1 MTKHISKYKHGGTLP
16 SRIYLGEEGGS
27 NVSGES
33 VFEKAVELERQGKS
47 NEDIRQETGWF
58 RNPHDKKWRFEIS
71 DKNAIF
77 DDQEIDNIKEYIGKS
92 KKVDRVALSKVLSHP
107 ALFRAYPDIKEL
119 EIAFFY
125 ASDKPKAFVTYN
137 KQGNTEIIY
146 NFYHEEKTVLE
157 GINARVDRSSVIR
170 GRRSGIIHEIQHV
183 IQVRSRLG
191 KGSSTLW
198 EFNQLLAEQQRI
210 GGGISDTEKD
220 IILKK
225 AQENYWKSSGE
236 IESREVENRID
247 LTQEQLSI
255 HIPFDKIDFIGS
267 PIVRINRPDDKF
279 GLGGEVESDAT
290 KKKQSM
296 IVTNNKEFKMQRFE
310 KGKKLSDS
318 QKREVYATMRD
329 SYKELKRPYTFEETE
344 RGEKKTWLDD
354 ASEYMVK
361 SDITGRMIRWFITL
375 PDGIIAHPTE
385 LFPNVTV
392 PEMNSAERNIQYNEG
407 QSELRYNKVIDALKK
422 AGEIGKVVS
431 RIKTAMQNGAEFI
444 DVYDSA
450 DIGKKNSFTR
460 LKFSNGSSWSVP
472 QYTILADGSYLGLT
486 DSDLS
491 ELRNTGRGKGFL
503 HHELAEIDWK
513 RFLNEFEMGGEAT
526 NENQMSDLLT
536 EYYEDYLSRHLASD
550 LASAKWNKFISDR
563 NGKLPS
569 GLVKDEVRNTTE
581 YKRLKADFDAE
592 NRKVR
597 ELNKGAS
604 KKFRSLSYMDRQK
617 ALKMY
622 KEQFEK
628 VLSEENKE
636 NKMNTTKIY
645 KSKEDPT
652 IKYWAEEQPDGKWFI
667 FSESSRW
674 PKRNEDIDTKTKED
688 AELIMKEMAHITTE
702 FPKRDVDRARVE
714 FNKQDVDQLSKGT
727 EVELEHKDTIE
738 EIASGKLSPEE
749 GAKEIAKDHIAED
762 PAYYDKLETIEGKK
776 EDTIIAY
783 TDAKDNYDGFGTKTI
798 EVTPYKTHRGDSVR
812 KIELPVSNHSWQ
824 SMRYMSGNRSF
835 MTESDFDKHKDVI
848 FTKDEPKKDMDNKN
862 SEIDYSSV
870 DIKSMTEDQL
880 NNLRDSVLDD
890 ANDLSSLYKSQYGS
904 MDIESPMSSEEKE
917 LKSKIASLLSVA
929 NEIVMEKR
937 KRSKEIEME
946 KTNPQEDWLFI
957 GVYPTGEQYSDRTVT
972 ENGDY
977 RKIAFVFNEPRTHR
991 ETSNLYRVDVENYS
1005 KKYQG
1010 LIERLKQQY
1019 DSTIDTTEFDKRRDA
1034 WMKKQLKEKKTAYNY
1049 VYDRLMKVAP
1059 DLMNMLEQ
1067 AEYPSDVYGKSQYRT
1082 DDFGGNDAFMYLA
1095 VEGLEKDEK
1104 GRYLLSISHYYKQ
1117 QGDMMC
1123 DPCMTVR
1130 LDPELKTVEA
1140 FSFKMDGSIGQSRL
1154 HLVYGMTKDGKEG
1167 VNLKE
1172 KKSQNSF
1179 LNTWSSNWVK
1189 QGHKVEFRPLPEKE
1203 MTGTPIS
1210 AEAQAIIQ
1218 PEWDKMQE
1226 FLNSPSE
1233 SESVQKAQNRKT
1245 SLEYQREKFPIVVE
1259 WSEGSGDENI
1269 GFDSIEQLGNW
1280 LHQMGY
1286 TDTPEET
1293 YIKNK
1298 VWFKGYTSYVRIDIS
1313 KQEADFDPQEDDL
1326 LTWLVTHESTQFNW
1340 AQFSEAKTQQII
1352 QDANFTFFK
1361 GVHANYDNQ
1370 FKLNKAIE
1378 EFLDSKTDDYV
1389 YGNEEKEF
1397 IYGYEG
1403 YGGLEKHGATGVGL
1417 LFEYYT
1423 PKNLIEKM
1431 WGLAYKYGF
1440 STGKVLEPSV
1450 GVGRFLNYTTHYDT
1464 CTAYEISPYSAKIC
1478 KIIHPKTNVIQKS
1491 FAEHFYKG
1499 NTFNPKFEKDFD
1511 LVIGNP
1517 PYGKMTDLR
1526 THGENSRIGVS
1537 VSQYEHYFILRGLDC
1552 LKSGGLLVYVSTANL
1567 FTKGY
1572 EKLKEKISEK
1582 ADLVDGYLLPN
1593 TTFKQ
1598 TKVNTSLIVLR
1609 RK

>member
-1 MTKHISKYKHGGTLP
+1 MIVRFNTEDKFES
-16 SRIYLGEEGGS
+16 GGS
-27 NVSGES
+27 
-33 VFEKAVELERQGKS
+33 
-47 NEDIRQETGWF
+47 
-58 RNPHDKKWRFEIS
+58 
-71 DKNAIF
+71 
-77 DDQEIDNIKEYIGKS
+77 
-92 KKVDRVALSKVLSHP
+92 
-107 ALFRAYPDIKEL
+107 
-119 EIAFFY
+119 
-125 ASDKPKAFVTYN
+125 
-137 KQGNTEIIY
+137 
-146 NFYHEEKTVLE
+146 
-157 GINARVDRSSVIR
+157 
-170 GRRSGIIHEIQHV
+170 
-183 IQVRSRLG
+183 
-191 KGSSTLW
+191 
-198 EFNQLLAEQQRI
+198 
-210 GGGISDTEKD
+210 
-220 IILKK
+220 
-225 AQENYWKSSGE
+225 
-236 IESREVENRID
+236 
-247 LTQEQLSI
+247 
-255 HIPFDKIDFIGS
+255 
-267 PIVRINRPDDKF
+267 
-279 GLGGEVESDAT
+279 
-290 KKKQSM
+290 
-296 IVTNNKEFKMQRFE
+296 VTNNKE
-310 KGKKLSDS
+310 
-318 QKREVYATMRD
+318 
-329 SYKELKRPYTFEETE
+329 
-344 RGEKKTWLDD
+344 
-354 ASEYMVK
+354 
-361 SDITGRMIRWFITL
+361 
-375 PDGIIAHPTE
+375 
-385 LFPNVTV
+385 
-392 PEMNSAERNIQYNEG
+392 
-407 QSELRYNKVIDALKK
+407 
-422 AGEIGKVVS
+422 
-431 RIKTAMQNGAEFI
+431 
-444 DVYDSA
+444 
-450 DIGKKNSFTR
+450 
-460 LKFSNGSSWSVP
+460 
-472 QYTILADGSYLGLT
+472 
-486 DSDLS
+486 
-491 ELRNTGRGKGFL
+491 
-503 HHELAEIDWK
+503 
-513 RFLNEFEMGGEAT
+513 
-526 NENQMSDLLT
+526 MSDFLT
-536 EYYEDYLSRHLASD
+536 EYYEDYLKRNLSVD
-550 LASAKWNKFISDR
+550 LASYRLNKFVTD
-563 NGKLPS
+563 NDGKLPS
-569 GLVKDEVRNTTE
+569 GLIKQEIWNMPEYQKLKSEYAKQHRN
-581 YKRLKADFDAE
+581 LQ
-592 NRKVR
+592 
-597 ELNKGAS
+597 ELNKTAA
-604 KKFRSLSYMDRQK
+604 KNNKSLSHVDRQK

-622 KEQFEK
+622 KEHFEK
-628 VLSEENKE
+628 VLAEENKE
-636 NKMNTTKIY
+636 IKMKKGDLVYDNKREVFATVKRVHKPKKGSALEKEPILIDVKYDDGSAINMPVGNRFVLADQI
-645 KSKEDPT
+645 SKGEETEKLIDNIDET
-652 IKYWAEEQPDGKWFI
+652 IQKGD
-667 FSESSRW
+667 FS
-674 PKRNEDIDTKTKED
+674 
-688 AELIMKEMAHITTE
+688 LHITSNTYTGHNE
-702 FPKRDVDRARVE
+702 GKVVLCGVISWMDVVLQGLNCGYESRKQIMDRFERYISTVKIKPNTKRDGYYFVTDEHGERHTRLGLDI
-714 FNKQDVDQLSKGT
+714 NKYKESQLSKGT
-727 EVELEHKDTIE
+727 KVELEHKDTIE
-738 EIASGKLSPEE
+738 EIALGKLTTEQAAE
-749 GAKEIAKDHIAED
+749 KIASDHIAED

-848 FTKDEPKKDMDNKN
+848 FTKDEPKK
-862 SEIDYSSV
+862 EFYELTYPEFA
-870 DIKSMTEDQL
+870 KSI
-880 NNLRDSVLDD
+880 
-890 ANDLSSLYKSQYGS
+890 SLYPNQIDKTVDVSYQNEDGSSTILPIRINGLNENVANEYNRLQLEKFHLSEVKKAIANGIIVPKEVIDFYKSLDSLLQERYGVYFN
-904 MDIESPMSSEEKE
+904 EEKE
-917 LKSKIASLLSVA
+917 TEMNIEESEENIMLPYKNYKGQINPKSIIIKPKGGDKGRVFRSWHQANDALRYIIDQQKYSDAVYEVEFQDGETLDGTIDLEPKSFWDSKNNPLTWHLNTFWGNVSKASASPIMSQEGIDFAKKLVSDY
-929 NEIVMEKR
+929 NIGQNITNSNIET
-937 KRSKEIEME
+937 EIEPETPVETTKPE
-946 KTNPQEDWLFI
+946 KVISPERI
-957 GVYPTGEQYSDRTVT
+957 
-972 ENGDY
+972 
-977 RKIAFVFNEPRTHR
+977 KILQSV
-991 ETSNLYRVDVENYS
+991 
-1005 KKYQG
+1005 
-1010 LIERLKQQY
+1010 
-1019 DSTIDTTEFDKRRDA
+1019 
-1034 WMKKQLKEKKTAYNY
+1034 MKEKKTAYNY

-1059 DLMNMLEQ
+1059 DLMNMLAQ

-1082 DDFGGNDAFMYLA
+1082 EDFGGNDAFMYLA